1 MVLLYIALYFKIEI
15 VTIHHMEN
23 ASARNM
29 WGDYLD
35 KHLEHA
41 FHEAP
46 KTAIFGDNEKDA
58 DVLANLVAKGI
69 KKATSHS
76 LLGLQYRKEPLPK
89 IGDFLVVTN
98 WAEEAQC
105 IIRTTGVQLIPYF
118 NITEAHAALEGEGD
132 KSLAY
137 WKKVHWDYYT
147 RELEAFERVPRESM
161 IIVFEEFE
169 RVF

>member
-1 MVLLYIALYFKIEI
+1 
-15 VTIHHMEN
+15 MEN

-46 KTAIFGDNEKDA
+46 KTAVFGDNEKDA
-58 DVLANLVAKGI
+58 NELAALVMKGI

-89 IGDFLVVTN
+89 IGDFLVITN

-105 IIRTTGVQLIPYF
+105 IIRITAMQLIPYF
-118 NITEAHAALEGEGD
+118 NINETNATLEGEGD
-132 KSLAY
+132 KSLAH
-137 WKKVHWDYYT
+137 WEKVHWDYYT
-147 RELEAFERVPRESM
+147 RELEAFERVPRDSM